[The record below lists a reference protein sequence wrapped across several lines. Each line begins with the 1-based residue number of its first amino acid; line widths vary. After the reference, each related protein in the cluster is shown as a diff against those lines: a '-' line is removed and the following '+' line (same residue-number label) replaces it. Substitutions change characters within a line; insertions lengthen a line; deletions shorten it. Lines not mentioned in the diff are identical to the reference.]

1 MNSWVFKAMKST
13 IGQKWLMGLS
23 GLFMIFFLLGHMSGN
38 MLIYAGPEAIN
49 TYAETLRKFPALLW
63 AFRIFSV
70 VALVVHVVTAVVLT
84 KRNRAA
90 NPIPYASSAWKGSS
104 WSSRN
109 MGMTGFVILLY
120 IIYHLAHF
128 TWRLTHPELFS
139 ELDAFDAY
147 QMVIL
152 SFQEPWLVGL
162 YVFATFTVCLHLTH
176 SISSSL
182 QTLGINHPKYNEAI
196 RRLGDFLAIVLFL
209 GFSSIPVA
217 VLLGILS

>member
-1 MNSWVFKAMKST
+1 
-13 IGQKWLMGLS
+13 
-23 GLFMIFFLLGHMSGN
+23 
-38 MLIYAGPEAIN
+38 
-49 TYAETLRKFPALLW
+49 
-63 AFRIFSV
+63 
-70 VALVVHVVTAVVLT
+70 
-84 KRNRAA
+84 
-90 NPIPYASSAWKGSS
+90 
-104 WSSRN
+104 